1 MKIDKGLSM
10 AILPQLTIHS
20 IKAVG
25 VLVPMARPLG
35 TSAQTITHAP
45 LMLIDLLTEEGV
57 TGRSYLF
64 CYVPSAAGA
73 IEHILSDISLRL
85 KGKKV
90 VPLEINQLLNQ
101 AFRLIGVRGVVS
113 MAIAGVDVACWD
125 AMAQAAQMP
134 LATLLGGH
142 PQAVRAY
149 NSCGLGLM
157 APEAAA
163 DESVELLEGGF
174 SAVKLRLGRQNANID
189 LQAIRAV
196 RKKLPDDIELM
207 VDFNQAL
214 SLPEAI
220 RRCKMIDGEGL
231 SWIEEPI
238 RHDDYAGYAQLSR
251 EFKTPMQFGE
261 NFTGYFAMTEAIKA
275 QSSRLMMPDLERI
288 GGVTGWLKAASLG
301 AAAGIDIS
309 THLFPEVSAHLLAV
323 TPTAHWL
330 EYVDWASPILKDPLE
345 IIDGH
350 AKPRAVPGTGIEWN
364 EDAVAK
370 YKI

>member
-1 MKIDKGLSM
+1 M
-10 AILPQLTIHS
+10 AVLPQLTIHS

-113 MAIAGVDVACWD
+113 MAIAGIDVACWD

-149 NSCGLGLM
+149 NSCGLG
-157 APEAAA
+157 
-163 DESVELLEGGF
+163 
-174 SAVKLRLGRQNANID
+174 
-189 LQAIRAV
+189 
-196 RKKLPDDIELM
+196 
-207 VDFNQAL
+207 
-214 SLPEAI
+214 
-220 RRCKMIDGEGL
+220 
-231 SWIEEPI
+231 
-238 RHDDYAGYAQLSR
+238 
-251 EFKTPMQFGE
+251 
-261 NFTGYFAMTEAIKA
+261 
-275 QSSRLMMPDLERI
+275 
-288 GGVTGWLKAASLG
+288 
-301 AAAGIDIS
+301 
-309 THLFPEVSAHLLAV
+309 
-323 TPTAHWL
+323 
-330 EYVDWASPILKDPLE
+330 
-345 IIDGH
+345 
-350 AKPRAVPGTGIEWN
+350 
-364 EDAVAK
+364 
-370 YKI
+370 

>member
-1 MKIDKGLSM
+1 MLV
-10 AILPQLTIHS
+10 LPQLTIHS

-35 TSAQTITHAP
+35 TSALTITHAP
-45 LMLIDLLTEEGV
+45 LMLIDLLTEEGI

-73 IEHILSDISLRL
+73 IQHILADISTRL
-85 KGKKV
+85 KGKKLA
-90 VPLEINQLLNQ
+90 PLEINQILNQ
-101 AFRLIGVRGVVS
+101 AFRLIGLRGLVS

-134 LATLLGGH
+134 LATLLGAS
-142 PQAVRAY
+142 PREVTAY

-157 APEAAA
+157 EAQAAA
-163 DESVELLEGGF
+163 AEALELLEGGF
-174 SAVKLRLGRQNANID
+174 SAVKLRLGRKNAKDD
-189 LQAIRAV
+189 LRAVRAV
-196 RKKLPDDIELM
+196 RKMLPDDIELM

-220 RRCKMIDGEGL
+220 RRCKMIDDEGIY
-231 SWIEEPI
+231 WIEEPI

-261 NFTGYFAMTEAIKA
+261 NFTGHFAMAEAIQA
-275 QSSRLMMPDLERI
+275 QSSHLMMPDLERI
-288 GGVTGWLKAASLG
+288 GGVTGWLKAAALG
-301 AAAGIDIS
+301 AAAGIEIS
-309 THLFPEVSAHLLAV
+309 SHLFPEVSAHLLAV

-330 EYVDWASPILKDPLE
+330 EYVDWANPILKNPLE
-345 IIDGH
+345 IVDGKT
-350 AKPRAVPGTGIEWN
+350 KPRAEPGTGLEWN